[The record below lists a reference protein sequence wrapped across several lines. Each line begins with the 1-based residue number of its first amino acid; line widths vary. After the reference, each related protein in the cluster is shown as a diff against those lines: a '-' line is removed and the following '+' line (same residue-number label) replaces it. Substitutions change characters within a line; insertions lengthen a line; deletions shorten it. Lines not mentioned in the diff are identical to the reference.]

1 VTDDLPVRTR
11 LAEAVF
17 DEHPDQIAVIDT
29 DGVIQATNRAWETFG
44 LENGAQVG
52 SDMVGENYLAA
63 CRAGDDDLGTR
74 AADGIEAVIEG
85 EQSTFSLEY
94 PCHAP
99 EEKRWFTMRA
109 RQFEFDG
116 DPLVLVV
123 HADITDRY
131 LAEQAVSERND
142 LLELVAGVL
151 SHDLRNPLSVALAR
165 NEMLASDD
173 DGHVETVERSLERM
187 NDIIDD
193 ALLIARETDVAD
205 LETVD
210 LGDAARDAWS
220 HVRTDGSELHAPT
233 DEAIAADRTLLLQL
247 FENLFRNSIEHGT
260 PDDAGGDTETAVTL
274 TVEVGDDGFSVADD
288 GPGIPADQREQ
299 VFEAGF
305 TTGRGGS
312 GLGLLIV
319 REIATAHG
327 WDVDVTE
334 GPEGGAMFVVSG
346 VTVYD

>member
-1 VTDDLPVRTR
+1 MTDDLPVRTR

-44 LENGAQVG
+44 VENGAQVG
-52 SDMVGENYLAA
+52 SDMVGENYLAV
-63 CRAGDDDLGTR
+63 CRTGDDEIGTR
-74 AADGIEAVIEG
+74 AADGIEAVIGG

-99 EEKRWFTMRA
+99 DEKRWFTMRV

-131 LAEQAVSERND
+131 LAEQAVAERND
-142 LLELVAGVL
+142 LLELVTGIL

-165 NEMLASDD
+165 NEMLEDAE
-173 DGHVETVERSLERM
+173 DGHVSAVERSLERM

-193 ALLIARETDVAD
+193 ALFIAREAEVAD
-205 LETVD
+205 LETVA
-210 LGDAARDAWS
+210 LGDAAREAWS
-220 HVRTDGSELHAPT
+220 HVRTDNGVLNAPT
-233 DEAIAADRTLLLQL
+233 DATISADRTLLLQL

-260 PDDAGGDTETAVTL
+260 TDDADGDGAATVTL
-274 TVEVGDDGFSVADD
+274 TVAVHDDGFTVADD
-288 GPGIPADQREQ
+288 GPGIPPDQREQ

-305 TTGRGGS
+305 TTDSGGS

-327 WDVDVTE
+327 WEIDVTDA
-334 GPEGGAMFVVSG
+334 PDGGAMFVVSG
-346 VTVYD
+346 VTVND